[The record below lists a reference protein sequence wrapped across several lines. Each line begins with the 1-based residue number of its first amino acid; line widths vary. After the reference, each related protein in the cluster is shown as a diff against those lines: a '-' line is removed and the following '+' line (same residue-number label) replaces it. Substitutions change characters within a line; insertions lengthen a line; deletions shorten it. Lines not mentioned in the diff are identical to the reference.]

1 MTTSAAH
8 SPRPT
13 GRGAP
18 GASGQGWLYGPIPD
32 LLLGCGVGSI
42 AVTAALA
49 WWGAGV
55 RALIPGALLVLVFSL
70 PHYGATLLR
79 VYELPAERRKYALFA
94 VWATLFI
101 GVSFVVGLQSALLGS
116 LILTLYLTWS
126 PWHYTGQNY
135 GIFLMLLGR
144 RGVAI
149 SVLTKRLIYASFI
162 LSYVLAFLAIHGV
175 ERSANYAPVTYAG
188 TVFYLMPLGIPR
200 AVAGPLLIAVAGA
213 YAFTLAFGVTLLWR
227 VSSLRQIAPSLVLA
241 FTQSLWFSVPVL
253 LRFSGVTEGSPAV
266 LEIYSAYGFLWIA
279 SAHAIQYLWITTYYA
294 TNAQD
299 RAARV
304 RFLSKAALA
313 GFAIWTVPVLVF
325 APGLLGSL
333 PHEAGLALL
342 VAAVVNLHHFVL
354 DGVVWKLRDGR
365 VSRVLLRGSASEG
378 GSATPGAS
386 SKRHWVRKTVWAV
399 GGACVVVG
407 LLTLWLEADF
417 RRSLASGDLDGAA
430 NTLQRM
436 TWLGRDGPD
445 RRTRLGRHLAS
456 RGEYRR
462 AQIQFQRSVA
472 LHPTPEAW
480 RSLGLLNEQSG
491 DLRRALGAY
500 QAALRLDDRDGR
512 AWYSSGLTRAKLG
525 DFELAVEELEH
536 AAELAPGEKLIH
548 ASLERA
554 RRSLAKSREQPPAR
568 SPPR

>member
-1 MTTSAAH
+1 MTTSSAH
-8 SPRPT
+8 SPRLTT
-13 GRGAP
+13 GAAP
-18 GASGQGWLYGPIPD
+18 AAPGQGWLYGPIPD
-32 LLLGCGVGSI
+32 LFLGCGLGSI
-42 AVTAALA
+42 LVTAALA

-55 RALIPGALLVLVFSL
+55 RALIPGALLVLAFSL

-94 VWATLFI
+94 VWATLLI

-144 RGVAI
+144 RGVAV
-149 SVLTKRLIYASFI
+149 SSRTKRLIYASFI
-162 LSYVLAFLAIHGV
+162 LSYAMAFLAIHGV
-175 ERSANYAPVTYAG
+175 EQSANYAPVTYAG
-188 TVFYLMPLGIPR
+188 TVFYLMPLGLPQ

-213 YAFTLAFGVTLLWR
+213 YALTLASGVILLWR

-253 LRFSGVTEGSPAV
+253 LRFSGVTEGSPAA

-299 RAARV
+299 RVARV

-313 GFAIWTVPVLVF
+313 GFAIWTVPVLLF

-365 VSRVLLRGSASEG
+365 VARVLLRGSASEPV
-378 GSATPGAS
+378 STTPGAPS
-386 SKRHWVRKTVWAV
+386 ERHWVRGTVWAV

-407 LLTLWLEADF
+407 LLALWLEADF
-417 RRSLASGDLDGAA
+417 RRSLASGDVDGAA
-430 NTLQRM
+430 TSMQRM

-456 RGEYRR
+456 RGNYRR
-462 AQIQFQRSVA
+462 ARIQFQRSID
-472 LHPTPEAW
+472 LYPTPEAW
-480 RSLGLLNEQSG
+480 RALGLLNEQSG
-491 DLRRALGAY
+491 DWQRALGAY
-500 QAALRLDDRDGR
+500 QAALRLDDRDVR
-512 AWYSSGLTRAKLG
+512 AWYASGMARTRLG
-525 DFELAVEELEH
+525 DFKHAVEELEH
-536 AAELAPGEKLIH
+536 AVHLAPGEKLISL
-548 ASLERA
+548 SLERA
-554 RRSLAKSREQPPAR
+554 RRSLAESREEPPAR

>member
-1 MTTSAAH
+1 V
-8 SPRPT
+8 
-13 GRGAP
+13 
-18 GASGQGWLYGPIPD
+18 I
-32 LLLGCGVGSI
+32 
-42 AVTAALA
+42 
-49 WWGAGV
+49 
-55 RALIPGALLVLVFSL
+55 
-70 PHYGATLLR
+70 
-79 VYELPAERRKYALFA
+79 
-94 VWATLFI
+94 
-101 GVSFVVGLQSALLGS
+101 
-116 LILTLYLTWS
+116 
-126 PWHYTGQNY
+126 
-135 GIFLMLLGR
+135 
-144 RGVAI
+144 
-149 SVLTKRLIYASFI
+149 
-162 LSYVLAFLAIHGV
+162 
-175 ERSANYAPVTYAG
+175 
-188 TVFYLMPLGIPR
+188 
-200 AVAGPLLIAVAGA
+200 
-213 YAFTLAFGVTLLWR
+213 LLWR

-253 LRFSGVTEGSPAV
+253 LRFSGVTEGSPGV

-378 GSATPGAS
+378 VPAPAGATS
-386 SKRHWVRKTVWAV
+386 ERHWVRKTVWAV

-417 RRSLASGDLDGAA
+417 RRSLASGDLDGAG

-500 QAALRLDDRDGR
+500 QAALRLDDRDVR
-512 AWYSSGLTRAKLG
+512 AWYSSGLTRTKLG